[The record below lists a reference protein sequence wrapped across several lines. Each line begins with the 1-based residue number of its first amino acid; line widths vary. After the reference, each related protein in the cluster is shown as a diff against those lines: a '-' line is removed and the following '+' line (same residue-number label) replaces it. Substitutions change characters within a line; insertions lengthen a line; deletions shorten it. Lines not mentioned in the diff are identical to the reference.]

1 MLYHVISISIYP
13 CYIHLSI
20 DISFSGY
27 GLYHVISIS
36 KGFSQ
41 SLSIFPF
48 TKHTSHIFA
57 RLFRAQRCTLLRH
70 AMLKLRDRS
79 SLSEGSSYMYKRS
92 SRKYWHQKLR
102 CFCVTKQK
110 PTWKI
115 WKIRISQHILK
126 RQPKQEAIF
135 TSSTPYSPIPDILSI
150 CWIFLAHWHISQSDK
165 SHASTLNR
173 NSRASKFRIWM
184 GQNYHI
190 VTSKKKPF
198 LAVLWLNS
206 DPQTQSDLRRTRNKG
221 LLLGRIIGSV
231 GILH

>member
-1 MLYHVISISIYP
+1 MIW
-13 CYIHLSI
+13 
-20 DISFSGY
+20 
-27 GLYHVISIS
+27 
-36 KGFSQ
+36 FSQ

-110 PTWKI
+110 PTKQI

-165 SHASTLNR
+165 SHASTLKR
-173 NSRASKFRIWM
+173 RHFW
-184 GQNYHI
+184 QNQ
-190 VTSKKKPF
+190 TSKQPEIKGYF
-198 LAVLWLNS
+198 LKESLV
-206 DPQTQSDLRRTRNKG
+206 
-221 LLLGRIIGSV
+221 LLGFFTNFGHNGYFGFQWRDTFQR
-231 GILH
+231 